1 MIRGK
6 IPQLGELT
14 ADVWV
19 SERHR
24 REVEATQNPI
34 EYGSPITDHAFVKAR
49 TLSVRFGV
57 TNTPFTDNRS
67 FSGDDRVDDARN
79 KLFAIQD
86 NAALLTVSTISGGYY
101 ENCLLVGIGWE
112 TDSKNPHAT
121 IFDLELEEIIIT
133 STEKIEYQ
141 PLSADERTDG
151 KASTTQKRGE
161 ANTKS
166 RDEADEARRNHTAD
180 ANSDAEAA
188 AKAAAAK
195 AQADKLAGSY
205 DKTFLKKIMDFL

>member
-49 TLSVRFGV
+49 TLSVSFGV
-57 TNTPFTDNRS
+57 TNTPFADNRS
-67 FSGDDRVDDARN
+67 FGGDDRVDDARR

-86 NAALLTVSTISGGYY
+86 SAALLTVSTISGGYY

-121 IFDLELEEIIIT
+121 IFDLELQEIIIT
-133 STEKIEYQ
+133 TTDKVEYQ
-141 PLSADERTDG
+141 PLPADERTKD
-151 KASTTQKRGE
+151 KASTSKKRGE
-161 ANTKS
+161 AS
-166 RDEADEARRNHTAD
+166 VQDRSEADEVRRNHTAD
-180 ANSDAEAA
+180 ANSDAEKL
-188 AKAAAAK
+188 AKANAANS
-195 AQADKLAGSY
+195 QADKLAGSY
-205 DKTFLKKIMDFL
+205 DKTLLKKIMDFL